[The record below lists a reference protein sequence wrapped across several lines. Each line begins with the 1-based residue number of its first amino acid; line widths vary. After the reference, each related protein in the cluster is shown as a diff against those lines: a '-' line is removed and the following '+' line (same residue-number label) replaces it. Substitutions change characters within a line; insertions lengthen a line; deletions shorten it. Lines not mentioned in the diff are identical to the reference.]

1 VTFRNPILGAGGST
15 LLRPA
20 IQSPNFIHGVSGWSI
35 NRAGNAEFN
44 DLVIRGT
51 YMGQNYVISED
62 GLFFYSGTPAAGN
75 MTGSWAP
82 AAGVDGFGNAYPA
95 GLEIYST
102 LGSILLS
109 AVDGILQSVGSSG
122 RQVTV
127 ADGSIQWSAPGSAGN
142 GSLDIG
148 ATLREMDWQ
157 SGQLAVA
164 DRIARLAVV
173 SSTGTPAAGNQDT
186 SPRSSTTG
194 GVGVPAY
201 HYVSGAVVK
210 SDGAGSTS
218 EVWQVAG
225 GNGAAFNTNWLAS
238 STFNGSTGWPTVQY
252 RKDAE
257 DNLVVTGCFKT
268 SASWTT
274 GGSPFT
280 LPTAFRPKQQWA
292 VAVQKNVGGT
302 LSTGMGQIS
311 AGGNL
316 NLLSGSGVA
325 PVASA
330 EYLVTGVIP
339 LGNIA

>member
-20 IQSPNFIHGVSGWSI
+20 IQSPNFVHGVSGWSI

-44 DLVIRGT
+44 DLTIRGT
-51 YMGQNYVISED
+51 YMGQNYLISED

-82 AAGVDGFGNAYPA
+82 AAGTDPYGNAYPA

-127 ADGSIQWSAPGSAGN
+127 ADGSIQWSAPGSTTN
-142 GSLDIG
+142 GSVDIG
-148 ATLREMDWQ
+148 ATIREMDWQ
-157 SGQLAVA
+157 SGQLGAN
-164 DRIARLAVV
+164 DRSARLSVT
-173 SSTGTPAAGNQDT
+173 SSTGTPTVGVTDT
-186 SPRSSTTG
+186 FPRSATSNG
-194 GVGVPAY
+194 LVVAH
-201 HYVSGAVVK
+201 HYVSGAAVK
-210 SDGAGSTS
+210 SDLAGDTA
-218 EVWQVAG
+218 EVWQAP
-225 GNGAAFNTNWLAS
+225 AYNTNWSTS
-238 STFNGSTGWPTVQY
+238 SAFNASTGWPGLQF

-257 DNLVVTGCFKT
+257 DNLVVTGAFKSGATVGGT
-268 SASWTT
+268 SV
-274 GGSPFT
+274 FL
-280 LPTAFRPKQQWA
+280 LPAAYRPKAQWS
-292 VAVQKNVGGT
+292 VPITRNVGGT
-302 LSTGMGQIS
+302 ITTGFAQIS

-316 NLLSGSGVA
+316 NLLTGLGIT

-330 EYLVTGVIP
+330 EYLINGTVP